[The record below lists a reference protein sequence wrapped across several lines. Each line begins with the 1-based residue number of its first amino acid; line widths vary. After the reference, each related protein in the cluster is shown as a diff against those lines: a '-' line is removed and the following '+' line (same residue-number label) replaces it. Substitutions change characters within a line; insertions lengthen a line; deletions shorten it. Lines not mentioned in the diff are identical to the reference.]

1 MSALPLAFLL
11 GLMGSLHCA
20 VMCGPIMLSLPL
32 TSGGGDQSILAKWS
46 GFGQLILYQLG
57 RVLTYTILGI
67 IVGVVSSS
75 VTVLI
80 SQETFSFVLGFCLI
94 AFTILYVMGK
104 RFKTLANLQLKLI
117 APISSL
123 MGRLYG
129 MPLWGFFAG
138 MLNGVIPCGMVYLA
152 LATALGTG
160 SIQSSTKFM
169 FLFGLGTMPLMLVV
183 SLGGIYLK
191 GYFRFN
197 SAKFIPWVTIV
208 VGVLFIMRSASLGIP
223 FLSPNLQGH
232 KKTTVAECR

>member
-1 MSALPLAFLL
+1 MSVLPLAFLL

-32 TSGGGDQSILAKWS
+32 PNQGGERSVFAKWS
-46 GFGQLILYQLG
+46 ALGQLVLYQLG
-57 RVLTYTILGI
+57 RVLTYTVLGV
-67 IVGVVSSS
+67 IVGVVGSS
-75 VTVLI
+75 VTILI
-80 SQETFSFVLGFCLI
+80 KQETFSFVLGFCLI
-94 AFTILYVMGK
+94 AFTILYLTGK
-104 RFKTLANLQLKLI
+104 RLSAFANLQLKLI

-129 MPLWGFFAG
+129 MPFWGFFAG

-160 SIQSSTKFM
+160 SIQSSAKFM
-169 FLFGLGTMPLMLVV
+169 CLFGLGTMPLMLVV

-197 SAKFIPWVTIV
+197 SAKLIPWVTIL
-208 VGVLFIMRSASLGIP
+208 VGVLFMMRSASLGIP

-232 KKTTVAECR
+232 HKTTVAECR

>member
-32 TSGGGDQSILAKWS
+32 PNQGGWSILAKWS
-46 GFGQLILYQLG
+46 AFGQLILYQFG
-57 RVLTYTILGI
+57 RVLTYTILGVVVG
-67 IVGVVSSS
+67 IVGSSITIL
-75 VTVLI
+75 VN
-80 SQETFSFVLGFCLI
+80 QELFSFALGFCLI
-94 AFTILYVMGK
+94 AFTLLYLSGK
-104 RFKTLANLQLKLI
+104 RLKVFASFQLKLI

-129 MPLWGFFAG
+129 LPFWGFFAG

-152 LATALGTG
+152 LVTALGTG
-160 SIQSSTKFM
+160 SIQNSVKFM
-169 FLFGLGTMPLMLVV
+169 FSFGLGTMPLMLVV

-197 SAKFIPWVTIV
+197 SAKLIPWITIL
-208 VGVLFIMRSASLGIP
+208 VGVLFMMRSASLGIP

-232 KKTTVAECR
+232 SKPAVSECR

>member
-32 TSGGGDQSILAKWS
+32 TTQGGKQSVFAKWNA
-46 GFGQLILYQLG
+46 FGQLILYQFG
-57 RVLTYTILGI
+57 RVLTYTILGVVVG
-67 IVGVVSSS
+67 IVGSS
-75 VTVLI
+75 I
-80 SQETFSFVLGFCLI
+80 SILVNQEIFSFAIGFCLI
-94 AFTILYVMGK
+94 VFTLIYLSGK
-104 RFKTLANLQLKLI
+104 RLTLFASFQLKLI
-117 APISSL
+117 APLSSL
-123 MGRLYG
+123 MGRVYG
-129 MPLWGFFAG
+129 FPFWGFIAG

-160 SIQSSTKFM
+160 SIQNSVKFM
-169 FLFGLGTMPLMLVV
+169 CLFGLGTMPLMLVV

-191 GYFRFN
+191 GYIRFN
-197 SAKFIPWVTIV
+197 SAKLIPWVTIL

-232 KKTTVAECR
+232 HQAAVAECR